1 MRMLYLR
8 VAPEDLAELERDP
21 DVAALWFADR
31 DDVLDLGNAWHA
43 IHFLL
48 NGSAWGGS
56 APLLDAVLGGQPIG
70 DPSTYEPIR
79 FVSPDE
85 VAAVRGALPR
95 AEDLTLRFT
104 HRALRQAEVY
114 PDGAWDQPDVL
125 TALVLPA
132 YSELTGLFAGAAD
145 AGDAVLITLDRT

>member
-8 VAPEDLAELERDP
+8 VAPDDLAELERDP
-21 DVAALWFADR
+21 DVAGLWFADR
-31 DDVLDLGNAWHA
+31 DDVLDLGTAWHA

-48 NGSAWGGS
+48 NGSAWGGQP
-56 APLLDAVLGGQPIG
+56 PLFDAVLGGTSIG

-79 FVSPDE
+79 FVGPAE
-85 VAAVRGALPR
+85 VAAVRGVLPR

-132 YSELTGLFAGAAD
+132 YAQLTGLFAAAAD
-145 AGDAVLITLDRT
+145 AGDAILITLDRS

>member
-8 VAPEDLAELERDP
+8 VAPADLEELEGDP
-21 DVAALWFADR
+21 DVAGLWFADR
-31 DDVLDLGNAWHA
+31 DDVLDLGTAWHA

-48 NGSAWGGS
+48 NGSAWGGQP
-56 APLLDAVLGGQPIG
+56 PLFDAVLGGVAIG

-79 FVSPDE
+79 FVRPAQ
-85 VAAVRGALPR
+85 VGAVRSALPR
-95 AEDLTLRFT
+95 ADDLTLRFT

-114 PDGAWDQPDVL
+114 PDGAWDQADVL

-132 YSELTGLFAGAAD
+132 YQQLTDLFAGAAT
-145 AGDAVLITLDRT
+145 AGDAVLITLDRS